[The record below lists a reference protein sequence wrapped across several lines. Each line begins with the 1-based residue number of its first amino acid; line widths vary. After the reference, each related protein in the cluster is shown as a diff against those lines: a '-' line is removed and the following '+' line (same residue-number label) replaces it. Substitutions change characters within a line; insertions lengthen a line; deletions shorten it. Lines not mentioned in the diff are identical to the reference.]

1 MRDRFFTRATRAAQI
16 GEAAAAGDDVVEL
29 AKLLVA
35 PVIAALGEEPAGR
48 IELHARLVAEPGR
61 RGGVGR
67 GGRGRAGLDEAGER
81 RERLD
86 ARQGSKLRLSCG
98 RGRIVARTG
107 ANPAFWKRLLE
118 SDGAPPR

>member
-1 MRDRFFTRATRAAQI
+1 LRGLHARRQI
-16 GEAAAAGDDVVEL
+16 GEAATAGYDDVEL
-29 AKLLVA
+29 AELLVA
-35 PVIAALGEEPAGR
+35 PVIAAVGDELAGR

-61 RGGVGR
+61 RGGVGW
-67 GGRGRAGLDEAGER
+67 GGRAGLDEAGER
-81 RERLD
+81 RD